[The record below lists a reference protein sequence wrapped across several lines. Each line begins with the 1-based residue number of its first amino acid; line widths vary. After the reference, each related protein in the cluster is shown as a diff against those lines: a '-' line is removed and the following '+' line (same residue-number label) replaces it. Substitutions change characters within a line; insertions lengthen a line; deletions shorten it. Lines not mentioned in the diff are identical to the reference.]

1 VPSLSKSNV
10 LENLDKKSSSNTAT
24 VVEIPNELWEKVQ
37 EWYFASLPESSRMEL
52 LSNYILSLALILEGN
67 ESHE

>member
-37 EWYFASLPESSRMEL
+37 DWYFTSLPESSRMEL

>member
-1 VPSLSKSNV
+1 MPSLSKSNV